1 MRVIDVQNIKLT
13 SINRKYM
20 VARGRLILSP
30 EYRAYKKTI
39 GIICRKGR
47 KFDGDLEV
55 VIRHSSKLDIDN
67 PVKATLDALQEAGV
81 YANDRQ
87 IKRLIVEND
96 FKNSGTLTVD
106 ITEIGGLE

>member
-1 MRVIDVQNIKLT
+1 MRVIDIQNIKLT
-13 SINRKYM
+13 SVNRKYM

-30 EYRAYKKTI
+30 EYRSYKKTI
-39 GIICRKGR
+39 GIIARKGR
-47 KFDGDLEV
+47 VFEGDLEV
-55 VIRHSSKLDIDN
+55 TVRHSSKLDIDN

-81 YANDRQ
+81 YLNDRQ

-106 ITEIGGLE
+106 IEEV

>member
-1 MRVIDVQNIKLT
+1 MRVIDVQNMKLI
-13 SINRKYM
+13 SVNRKYM